1 MIMNVPGSTSAIS
14 CMMVALEPV
23 PRASM
28 MMTDDTP
35 MMMPSMVRKLR
46 ILLAPMALRAIL
58 NKLRI
63 FIVVL
68 NS

>member
-1 MIMNVPGSTSAIS
+1 MNVPGSTSAIS

-35 MMMPSMVRKLR
+35 MMMPSIVRKLR

-58 NKLRI
+58 NKLRMFI
-63 FIVVL
+63 FFYL
-68 NS
+68 AL